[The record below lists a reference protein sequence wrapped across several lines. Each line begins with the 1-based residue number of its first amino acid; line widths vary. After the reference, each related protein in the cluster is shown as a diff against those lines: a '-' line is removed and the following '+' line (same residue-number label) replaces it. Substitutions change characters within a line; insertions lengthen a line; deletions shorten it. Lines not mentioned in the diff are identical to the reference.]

1 MSQIDRPIRPRRSL
15 LFVPGL
21 RPDRFVKALDSGADI
36 VCVDMEDAV
45 ALPRKDE
52 GRTLTLPLFKDRS
65 HPHVETMA
73 RINSIQTVHGLKD
86 LQALIESDAP
96 PPSIM
101 IPKVKSAEEIQLID
115 TLLSAGPAREIRFC
129 VIIETNQGLER
140 AIEIAKSSSRIDSM
154 ILGAV
159 DMSAELRCQKSW
171 EPLLYTRSRLV
182 HAAAYTDPADVI
194 AERAQ
199 LRPAAADRHAIGPG
213 ALDRDLPALRRRVD
227 PARGFALLR
236 RDVADQGPELEGR
249 AYDERRVAEEVTRAE
264 GKPEAALPKIVEGR
278 LNGWFKE
285 NVLLEQAFAKD
296 NSKTVGKVVEEAGGE
311 VTSFARFR
319 VGA

>member
-1 MSQIDRPIRPRRSL
+1 MSQIDRPTRPRRSL

-21 RPDRFVKALDSGADI
+21 RPDRFAKALDAGADI

-52 GRTLTLPLFKDRS
+52 GRALALPLFRTQS
-65 HPHVETMA
+65 HPQVEKMA
-73 RINSIQTVHGLKD
+73 RINGLSTVHGLKD
-86 LQALIESDAP
+86 LQAIIESDAP

-101 IPKVKSAEEIQLID
+101 IPKIKSPEEIQLIE
-115 TLLSAGPAREIRFC
+115 TLLSTGPARDIRFC

-182 HAAAYTDPADVI
+182 HAAASAGIDLLDVPYLTLDDPDGLRQEAMACARLGFTGKASIHPNQIAIINEAFTPDAKTIEKARKVCAAFENDKTGLVVVDGELIELPVVRSMYRVLAI
-194 AERAQ
+194 AEQ
-199 LRPAAADRHAIGPG
+199 
-213 ALDRDLPALRRRVD
+213 
-227 PARGFALLR
+227 
-236 RDVADQGPELEGR
+236 
-249 AYDERRVAEEVTRAE
+249 T
-264 GKPEAALPKIVEGR
+264 K
-278 LNGWFKE
+278 
-285 NVLLEQAFAKD
+285 
-296 NSKTVGKVVEEAGGE
+296 
-311 VTSFARFR
+311 
-319 VGA
+319 